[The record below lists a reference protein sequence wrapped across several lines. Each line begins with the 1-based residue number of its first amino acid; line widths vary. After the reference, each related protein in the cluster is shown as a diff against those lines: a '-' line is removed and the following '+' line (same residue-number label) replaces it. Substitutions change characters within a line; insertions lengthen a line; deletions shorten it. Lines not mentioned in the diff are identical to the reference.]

1 MFSQIKSMFR
11 EQGSEPDRIGSFFQN
26 GKLLLDR
33 LDALPEPMSFFPT
46 GWMTPLELQVLYN
59 AAKYGRGDFL
69 EIGTWIGKSSTA
81 IALGRRDAGDWRTRK
96 YDAVDFGFVSL
107 TDFCSALA
115 VGMEYAAQDEIA
127 RPVLTP
133 GGTMAVLMENLR
145 SRGLL
150 DTVTSVIRGNAADV
164 PVRDHYGVVFC
175 DATHNEAEI
184 AVVGPMLSR
193 ALRPGSWLM
202 CDDIHEHQHLVDA
215 LGKYVTFDFFHL
227 LTHLDSQSK
236 AAIGRVK
243 ATAAHK
249 SR

>member
-1 MFSQIKSMFR
+1 MLSQIKAVLR
-11 EQGSEPDRIGSFFQN
+11 GAKEEADPLEAFFTE
-26 GKLLLDR
+26 GKLIADR
-33 LDALPEPMSFFPT
+33 LDPLPEDQAFFPT
-46 GWMTPLELQVLYN
+46 GWMTPLELKVLYN
-59 AAKYGRGDFL
+59 ASKYGRGDFL

-107 TDFCSALA
+107 SDFCSTLA
-115 VGMEYAAQDEIA
+115 VGMEYAGRDEIA

-164 PVRDHYGVVFC
+164 PVRESYGVVFC

-184 AVVGPMLSR
+184 AVVGPMLSH

-227 LTHLDSQSK
+227 LAHSDPQSK

-243 ATAAHK
+243 ATAAH
-249 SR
+249 RAR